1 MIKDLKKAK
10 DKVEKILKE
19 HPGTRDSD
27 KLLWLAY
34 LAIYHDLRNKLGP
47 VAYESFKAILL
58 SDETVTMESI
68 RRMRQK
74 FQEGGNYIGTKRKFK
89 LAEERN
95 VREEIKNLI

>member
-1 MIKDLKKAK
+1 VIKDLKHAK

-47 VAYESFKAILL
+47 VAYESFKTILL

-74 FQEGGNYIGTKRKFK
+74 FQENGHYVGTKRKFK
-89 LAEERN
+89 LDEEKLVKEMMLN
-95 VREEIKNLI
+95 S